1 MCAMIVSPTPP
12 RKYWSELKNNFCYY
26 SFNIC
31 LMVKYNKRRITFY
44 LRKEV
49 AIMIMASLWIIG
61 LILIFTKEGHDFLRD
76 MFD

>member
-1 MCAMIVSPTPP
+1 
-12 RKYWSELKNNFCYY
+12 
-26 SFNIC
+26 
-31 LMVKYNKRRITFY
+31 MVKYSKRRITFY

-49 AIMIMASLWIIG
+49 TIMIMASLWIIG